1 MGRYPGAPES
11 DASGSSVV
19 GRGLSII
26 GRHCYAYNLVDV
38 ANVELSLLEVTT
50 GSGYIVGTL
59 QFGYTEPTTDNF
71 RYRIYL
77 NDIVAQAYITTAA
90 DNYTS
95 PDNLLPILIPPFT
108 KLKATAANISSS
120 DDIIQAASLIGRVY
134 DATRNE

>member
-1 MGRYPGAPES
+1 MPETDTIPVSASIASTGPGIRY
-11 DASGSSVV
+11 
-19 GRGLSII
+19 I
-26 GRHCYAYNLVDV
+26 GQHCYAYNLVDV

-50 GSGYIVGTL
+50 GSGYIVATL
-59 QFGYTEPTTDNF
+59 QFGYTEATTDNF

-77 NDIVAQAYITTAA
+77 NDILTQAYITTAA

-120 DDIIQAASLIGRVY
+120 DDIIQAVSLVGRVY
-134 DATRNE
+134 GAD